1 MSSPPAH
8 DPDLTV
14 LTTCDSHDEAALIRY
29 GLKLRQIGSTLHTPR
44 GSILPGRPPRPLEI
58 LVPRASLTR
67 AQAALNYIVN
77 AVHGDGIAVTPD
89 SRCAFCG
96 YDMTGLGKN
105 TVCPEC
111 GTDLASEEAKRL
123 ARRRISPDA

>member
-1 MSSPPAH
+1 MSPNASR
-8 DPDLTV
+8 DGDLEV

-29 GLKLRQIGSTLHTPR
+29 GLKLRQIGSTINTPR
-44 GSILPGRPPRPLEI
+44 AGVLPGRRPRPIEV
-58 LVPRASLTR
+58 LVRRESLAR
-67 AQAALNYIVN
+67 AQAALDYIVG
-77 AVHGDGIAVTPD
+77 AVHGDGIAITPD

-96 YDMTGLGKN
+96 YDMTGLGKI

-111 GTDLASEEAKRL
+111 GTDLASESAKRL